1 MALKTKDIREMGKDP
16 LLSKIVELR
25 KELVKLNAQV
35 HTGTVP
41 KNAGQLKLIKKT
53 IAKILT
59 IMNEK
64 KKGKEESKKE

>member
-1 MALKTKDIREMGKDP
+1 
-16 LLSKIVELR
+16 
-25 KELVKLNAQV
+25 
-35 HTGTVP
+35 VP